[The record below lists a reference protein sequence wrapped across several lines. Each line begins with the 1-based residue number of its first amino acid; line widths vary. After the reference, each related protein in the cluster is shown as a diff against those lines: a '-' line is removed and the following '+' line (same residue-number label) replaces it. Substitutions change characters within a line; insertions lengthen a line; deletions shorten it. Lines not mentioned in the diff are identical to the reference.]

1 MRGADILVRTLAR
14 AGVRRI
20 YSVSGNQIMPVY
32 DACIDAGIEIV
43 HTRHEAAAVFMA
55 DATAQ
60 LTGQVGVA
68 LVTAAP
74 GFANA
79 LGALYTAR
87 ASESPVVLLSG
98 DAPLGHDQKG
108 AFQELSQAA
117 MAAPVTKL
125 SFRASS
131 AAGLAGDVARAVRT
145 ALSGRP
151 GPVHLALPFDLV
163 EVEVAGDLPAAH
175 SLRAEPM
182 AASSED
188 IAAIQAALGGAQKPL
203 ILTGPSMNAT
213 RAGELLSRLAE
224 AAQAPVVPM
233 ESPRGLR
240 DPSLGDFSR
249 ALSKVDL
256 ILCLGKTIDF
266 TLGFG
271 AGADGASWLV
281 VSAESGERD
290 RAHRNLGARLVRC
303 IAADPRAVAAVLASA
318 PAVGERTPWRSEVA
332 GLIAARGPSSAGGGK
347 ITPEA
352 LCAAVQRQIDAAEQP
367 VLVSDGGEF
376 GQWAQACLT
385 AKRRLINGPSGAIGS
400 GLCYGIAA
408 KKALPEATVL
418 VLSGDGSIGFHLA
431 ELETAAREGVSIV
444 VVIGNDECWNAEH
457 QIQLRR
463 YGPERLIGCALSG
476 ARYDQAAIALGGH
489 GAYVTELAELDGA
502 LAGAIAS
509 AKPACVNV
517 AIEGLPAPSGSA

>member
-14 AGVRRI
+14 VGVRRI
-20 YSVSGNQIMPVY
+20 YSVSGNQIMPIY

-87 ASESPVVLLSG
+87 ASESPVLLLSG

-108 AFQELSQAA
+108 AFQELSQAH

-163 EVEVAGDLPAAH
+163 EAEVSGDLPAAH

-182 AASSED
+182 AASADD

-213 RAGELLSRLAE
+213 RAGELLPRLAE
-224 AAQAPVVPM
+224 AVQAPVVPM
-233 ESPRGLR
+233 ESPRGTERSVARRFLTR
-240 DPSLGDFSR
+240 PGEGGSDPLPRQDDRLHLGIR
-249 ALSKVDL
+249 RRRRRCELAR
-256 ILCLGKTIDF
+256 
-266 TLGFG
+266 
-271 AGADGASWLV
+271 
-281 VSAESGERD
+281 GER
-290 RAHRNLGARLVRC
+290 RGRGTRSGAPQSGC
-303 IAADPRAVAAVLASA
+303 ASQA
-318 PAVGERTPWRSEVA
+318 LRRGRSARRGDSPGERP
-332 GLIAARGPSSAGGGK
+332 GGG
-347 ITPEA
+347 
-352 LCAAVQRQIDAAEQP
+352 
-367 VLVSDGGEF
+367 
-376 GQWAQACLT
+376 
-385 AKRRLINGPSGAIGS
+385 
-400 GLCYGIAA
+400 
-408 KKALPEATVL
+408 
-418 VLSGDGSIGFHLA
+418 
-431 ELETAAREGVSIV
+431 
-444 VVIGNDECWNAEH
+444 
-457 QIQLRR
+457 
-463 YGPERLIGCALSG
+463 
-476 ARYDQAAIALGGH
+476 
-489 GAYVTELAELDGA
+489 
-502 LAGAIAS
+502 
-509 AKPACVNV
+509 
-517 AIEGLPAPSGSA
+517 